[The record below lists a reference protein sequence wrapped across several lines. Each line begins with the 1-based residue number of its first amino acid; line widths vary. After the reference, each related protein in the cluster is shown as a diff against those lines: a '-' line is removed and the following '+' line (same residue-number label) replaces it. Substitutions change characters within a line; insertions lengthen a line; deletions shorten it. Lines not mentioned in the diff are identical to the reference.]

1 MRSAQFMHHGRK
13 RRDELNISDVKT
25 CASDVTLS
33 ERIMLFSHFLK
44 QRGFKV
50 FSSNVLD
57 SLRSLEE
64 IDISK
69 KGDFFAILRTNLVT
83 SDMEWKLF
91 EALFEE
97 FWQGFENDEEEY
109 QDEESLEQSGDQ
121 GESGTEIV
129 AEPLS
134 DKDLMDNDACENV
147 KAFLESATYSP
158 VTIIEKKDLGQF
170 DTGDIQVAQLI
181 LKNLMAPFKTR
192 FTRRFRKSRKAGD
205 IDFRRI
211 IRKSV
216 KAGGMPLE
224 LFYRRRKKRLK
235 RLVVL
240 ADVSGSMDRY
250 ARFVMPFILGLR
262 GIGPKAEIFVFS
274 TSLTPITHTL
284 RRFSF
289 ERALD
294 IISNA
299 FPEWSGGT
307 RIGFSLHQFN
317 TKYGDRLI
325 NKRTVVVILSDGWD
339 LGGKE
344 LLKREIDALSQ
355 KAHVLIWLNPLAGDT
370 DYKPICK
377 GMQTA
382 LPFVDYFFPADN
394 LQSLKMVGRTLSRVM
409 IH

>member
-1 MRSAQFMHHGRK
+1 M
-13 RRDELNISDVKT
+13 RDEPSLTDLKK
-25 CASDVTLS
+25 CANNVTLS
-33 ERIMLFSHFLK
+33 ERITLFSHFLK
-44 QRGFKV
+44 QHGFKV
-50 FSSNVLD
+50 FSSSVMD
-57 SLRSLEE
+57 SLQGLEE

-69 KGDFFAILRTNLVT
+69 KDDFFAILRTNLVT
-83 SDMEWKLF
+83 SDLEWRIF
-91 EALFEE
+91 EDLFEE
-97 FWQGFENDEEEY
+97 FWQGFENDEEE
-109 QDEESLEQSGDQ
+109 QHDEESMEQSGDE
-121 GESGTEIV
+121 GESGTEMF

-134 DKDLMDNDACENV
+134 DKDSLDNDACENV
-147 KAFLESATYSP
+147 KEFLESATYSP
-158 VTIIEKKDLGQF
+158 VSIIEKKDLGQF

-181 LKNLMAPFKTR
+181 LKNLMASFKTR
-192 FTRRFRKSRKAGD
+192 FTRRYRRSRKASD

-216 KAGGMPLE
+216 KAGGIPLD
-224 LFYRRRKKRLK
+224 LCYRRRKKRLK

-289 ERALD
+289 EHALD

-317 TKYGDRLI
+317 VQYGDRLLT
-325 NKRTVVVILSDGWD
+325 KKTVVVILSDGWD

-344 LLKREIDALSQ
+344 L
-355 KAHVLIWLNPLAGDT
+355 
-370 DYKPICK
+370 
-377 GMQTA
+377 
-382 LPFVDYFFPADN
+382 
-394 LQSLKMVGRTLSRVM
+394 
-409 IH
+409 